1 MLEFCVNE
9 IIFDGLGS
17 FVVCKGNKGL
27 KVVVVGYMDEVGFM
41 VIYIDESGFLCFI
54 IIGGWWNQ
62 SMFNYWVII
71 CIYKGVKIFG
81 VIGFVVFYVLMEK

>member
-1 MLEFCVNE
+1 MNE

-17 FVVCKGNKGL
+17 FVARKGNKGL

-54 IIGGWWNQ
+54 IIGGWWN
-62 SMFNYWVII
+62 
-71 CIYKGVKIFG
+71 
-81 VIGFVVFYVLMEK
+81 